1 MVLRLKKLKNA
12 VFKHSSG
19 MFQVSFRPLAQLI
32 RALAAIKIIAAN
44 LSYNPSINFKFC
56 TAAPDAPLP
65 RLSSRATSTAWR

>member
-19 MFQVSFRPLAQLI
+19 MFQACFRHVAQLI
-32 RALAAIKIIAAN
+32 RAQAATEIIAAS
-44 LSYNPSINFKFC
+44 LPYNPSINFKFC

-65 RLSSRATSTAWR
+65 RLSSRATRTAWR